1 MSKIKEK
8 MLEMKKELLE
18 RIRANTEDQ
27 QNNHASSIEDVDF
40 IQEKAENEFI
50 NQLIERDN
58 LKVHQIDRAL
68 SLIDLGKYGECQS
81 CGCKISEKRL
91 LAVPLTQFCID
102 CQE

>member
-1 MSKIKEK
+1 MSVIKEK
-8 MLEMKKELLE
+8 MLEMRRELLE
-18 RIRANTEDQ
+18 RIRVNTDDQ
-27 QNNHASSIEDVDF
+27 KNNHSSSIEDVDF

-58 LKVHQIDRAL
+58 QRVYQIDRAL

-81 CGCKISEKRL
+81 CGCRISEKRL

-102 CQE
+102 CQD